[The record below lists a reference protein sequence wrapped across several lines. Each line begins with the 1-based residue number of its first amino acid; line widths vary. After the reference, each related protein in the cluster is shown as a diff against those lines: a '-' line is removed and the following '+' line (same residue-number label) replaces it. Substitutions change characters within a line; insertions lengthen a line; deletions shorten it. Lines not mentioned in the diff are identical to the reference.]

1 MSTPTVSP
9 QGTGTINKYYPASVM
24 AGGRVRLNF
33 QVLLGGENDFF
44 HESILVR
51 PPTLR
56 ESQEFQNLHREWLDK
71 IADVDLHTFYVD
83 AAREKWVAEWVL
95 KAAGGAVAAKT
106 YNTDAPITTVELVQR
121 QLVGS
126 EGAYRGPGSKGWR
139 SPFGLCRAVREVMGI
154 TDAPVYEEEHTDED
168 MLFYLVATHLNK
180 ELDEILELPL
190 PIYKGWI
197 AYLQKY
203 GPRPTDVDPGRAPS
217 EPVRD
222 TLDTAT
228 TPSTTP
234 VEGMVARPGA
244 DHV

>member
-1 MSTPTVSP
+1 MTTVNP
-9 QGTGTINKYYPASVM
+9 EGTGTINKYYPASVM

-33 QVLLGGENDFF
+33 QVMRRSPQDLY
-44 HESILVR
+44 HETVYVR

-56 ESQEFQNLHREWLDK
+56 ESQEFQNLHREWLDR
-71 IADVDLHTFYVD
+71 IADIDLHTHYVD
-83 AAREKWVAEWVL
+83 EEREKWIADWVWD
-95 KAAGGAVAAKT
+95 ASGGVPFVAKT
-106 YNTDAPITTVELVQR
+106 VGTSTTVKDAAQVKDR
-121 QLVGS
+121 LVGK
-126 EGAYRGPGSKGWR
+126 AQHRGPGSGGWH

-154 TDAPVYEEEHTDED
+154 TDAPVYQEQHTDED

-180 ELDEILELPL
+180 PLDEVLELPL
-190 PIYKGWI
+190 PIYNGWI

-203 GPRPTDVDPGRAPS
+203 GPRPTDVDPGRAPT

-228 TPSTTP
+228 SNGATPD
-234 VEGMVARPGA
+234 EGMVARPGD

>member
-1 MSTPTVSP
+1 MSTVNPE
-9 QGTGTINKYYPASVM
+9 GTGTINKYYPASVM
-24 AGGRVRLNF
+24 AGGKVRLNF
-33 QVLLGGENDFF
+33 QVLSGFVDRFR
-44 HESILVR
+44 HESVYVR

-56 ESQEFQNLHREWLDK
+56 ESQEFANLHRMWLDE
-71 IADVDLHTFYVD
+71 AESDGHTILVD
-83 AAREKWVAEWVL
+83 AKREKWVAEWVL
-95 KAAGGAVAAKT
+95 EAAGGSILAHTVNSEIPITDAAK
-106 YNTDAPITTVELVQR
+106 VQVD
-121 QLVGS
+121 LVGS
-126 EGAYRGPGSKGWR
+126 WGASRGPGSRGWH
-139 SPFGLCRAVREVMGI
+139 SPHGLCRAVREVMGI

-180 ELDEILELPL
+180 ELSDILDLPL

-217 EPVRD
+217 VPVAD
-222 TLDTAT
+222 TLDTST